1 MALDKF
7 EQANLK
13 RLEAC
18 VKPNERKINTLKER
32 LKKQTEETILKI
44 QELEKA
50 NEGFNELIAELKAKE
65 SEIEEEVGEESPID
79 SEEVTANTVSE
90 SGFIELSGEG
100 GSVGVV
106 NVSPFN
112 QAVTTDS
119 FAVQEGIPY

>member
-65 SEIEEEVGEESPID
+65 SEIEEGVEEESTII
-79 SEEVTANTVSE
+79 SEEATTNTVSE
-90 SGFIELSGEG
+90 SDFPELSDDEDI
-100 GSVGVV
+100 VD
-106 NVSPFN
+106 VSPFN
-112 QAVTTDS
+112 QSAAVS
-119 FAVQEGIPY
+119 FAAQEDIPY

>member
-18 VKPNERKINTLKER
+18 VKPNEKRINTLKEK

-65 SEIEEEVGEESPID
+65 SEILEEVGEESPII
-79 SEEVTANTVSE
+79 SEEATVSE
-90 SGFIELSGEG
+90 SNFMVDPELADGGDVEG
-100 GSVGVV
+100 IP
-106 NVSPFN
+106 PFN
-112 QAVTTDS
+112 QAAADAYTVPED
-119 FAVQEGIPY
+119 FPY

>member
-18 VKPNERKINTLKER
+18 VRPNEKKIKALKEK

-50 NEGFNELIAELKAKE
+50 NEGFYKIIAELKAKE
-65 SEIEEEVGEESPID
+65 AETEEEVGEESTIV
-79 SEEVTANTVSE
+79 SEEGTVGTVPESE
-90 SGFIELSGEG
+90 FLEIFDEG
-100 GSVGVV
+100 GTVD
-106 NVSPFN
+106 VSPFT
-112 QAVTTDS
+112 QVGTSSFTT
-119 FAVQEGIPY
+119 QEDFPY

>member
-18 VKPNERKINTLKER
+18 VRPNEKRINTLKEK

-65 SEIEEEVGEESPID
+65 SEIVEEVGEESPII
-79 SEEVTANTVSE
+79 SEEVTADTVSE
-90 SGFIELSGEG
+90 SNFLELSDEKDPIDVYP
-100 GSVGVV
+100 S
-106 NVSPFN
+106 N
-112 QAVTTDS
+112 QSAADS
-119 FAVQEGIPY
+119 FAAQEDFPY

>member
-18 VKPNERKINTLKER
+18 VRPNEKRINTLKER
-32 LKKQTEETILKI
+32 LRKQTEETILKI

-65 SEIEEEVGEESPID
+65 VEIVEEVGEESPIV
-79 SEEVTANTVSE
+79 SEEVTTDTVSE
-90 SGFIELSGEG
+90 PDFTELSDEEG
-100 GSVGVV
+100 AVDVP
-106 NVSPFN
+106 PFS
-112 QAVTTDS
+112 QSAADS
-119 FAVQEGIPY
+119 FVAQGDFPY

>member
-18 VKPNERKINTLKER
+18 VRPNERKINTLKER

-50 NEGFNELIAELKAKE
+50 NEGFYELIAELKAKE
-65 SEIEEEVGEESPID
+65 SEIEGGVGEESPIV
-79 SEEVTANTVSE
+79 SEENTADTVSE
-90 SGFIELSGEG
+90 PDFPELSAEKDPVD
-100 GSVGVV
+100 S
-106 NVSPFN
+106 N
-112 QAVTTDS
+112 QSAADS
-119 FAVQEGIPY
+119 FAAQEDFPY

>member
-18 VKPNERKINTLKER
+18 VRPNERKINTLKEK

-50 NEGFNELIAELKAKE
+50 NEGFYELIAELKAKE
-65 SEIEEEVGEESPID
+65 SEIVEEVGEESTIV
-79 SEEVTANTVSE
+79 SEEGTADTVSE
-90 SGFIELSGEG
+90 SDFLEIFDEG
-100 GSVGVV
+100 GTVDV
-106 NVSPFN
+106 
-112 QAVTTDS
+112 
-119 FAVQEGIPY
+119 

>member
-18 VKPNERKINTLKER
+18 VRPNEKRINTLKEKLR
-32 LKKQTEETILKI
+32 KQTEETILKI

-65 SEIEEEVGEESPID
+65 SEIVEEVGEESPIV
-79 SEEVTANTVSE
+79 SEEVTADTVSE
-90 SGFIELSGEG
+90 PDFPELSDEKDPVDVYP
-100 GSVGVV
+100 S
-106 NVSPFN
+106 N
-112 QAVTTDS
+112 QSAADS
-119 FAVQEGIPY
+119 FAAQEDFPY